1 MTCAI
6 CQFGKTSPGEATV
19 TFERGE
25 KLIIVKGVP
34 GDVCDSCGEPYFSVE
49 ITERLQA
56 RVEEAALRGA
66 AVEVLNFAA

>member
-1 MTCAI
+1 
-6 CQFGKTSPGEATV
+6 V